1 MHLTPNSGDQ
11 AHFGDPLLML
21 FHFPLTRQLHGLIQP
36 NDVVINPVQTWL
48 YTTPDG
54 SLMRFQYCHDARWHF
69 AYNPL
74 PHN

>member
-11 AHFGDPLLML
+11 ARFDDPLPEF
-21 FHFPLTRQLHGLIQP
+21 FHFLPIRRLHGLIQL

-54 SLMRFQYCHDARWHF
+54 NLMRFQCCHDARWHF
-69 AYNPL
+69 AYNLP